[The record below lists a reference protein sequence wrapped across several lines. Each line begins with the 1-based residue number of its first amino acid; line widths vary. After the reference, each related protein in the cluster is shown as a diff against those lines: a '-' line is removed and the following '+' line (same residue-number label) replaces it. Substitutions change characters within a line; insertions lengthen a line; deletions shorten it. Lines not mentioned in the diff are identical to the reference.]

1 MSLVDVLIVGGGPSG
16 LSAALTLVRQK
27 HSVLLFDTSECRAA
41 PSYLLHGHSGSDN
54 QSPADYLKHA
64 RGELEAYSSF
74 ALSSVN
80 ITGLAKINGGFQA
93 TDETGTKYMG
103 KKVILASGVVSIF
116 PIIRG
121 YVDCWGKGINHQVQ
135 VTDPIR
141 TNFHNLFAQAYQE
154 DTSKV
159 HAGVLAVDWIAMPQ
173 FTFYLSHMA
182 TQVANSV
189 TIYTHG
195 NEELAATLAPTLE
208 GKPWKT
214 DTRKIA
220 KLALKS
226 SGDTA
231 VEITFE
237 DGSTATE
244 AFIGHSPMA
253 TVRGPFAEQ
262 LGLKLSQTGGEYE
275 VFGPFNRTSVKGVFA
290 AGDAV
295 TMFKVWP
302 NAVASGA
309 QTASG
314 VAINLQEEKWNLPPI
329 FPSE

>member
-1 MSLVDVLIVGGGPSG
+1 MSLVDVFIIGGGPSG

-41 PSYLLHGHSGSDN
+41 PSYLLHGHSCSDY

-74 ALSSVN
+74 ILSSAD
-80 ITGLAKINGGFQA
+80 ITSLAQIDGGFQA
-93 TDETGTKYMG
+93 TDKTGTKYMG
-103 KKVILASGVVSIF
+103 KKVILANGVVSVF
-116 PIIRG
+116 PNIPG
-121 YVDCWGKGINHQVQ
+121 YVDCWGKGI
-135 VTDPIR
+135 
-141 TNFHNLFAQAYQE
+141 FHNLFAQAYQE

-173 FTFYLSHMA
+173 FTFHISHLA
-182 TQVANSV
+182 TQLANSV

-226 SGDTA
+226 PGGTA

-253 TVRGPFAEQ
+253 RVRGPFAEQ
-262 LGLKLSQTGGEYE
+262 LGLKLSQSGGEYE

-290 AGDAV
+290 AGDTV
-295 TMFKVWP
+295 NMFKVWS

-314 VAINLQEEKWNLPPI
+314 VAVNLQEEKWNLPPI